1 MPVFNITAPDG
12 KKYTVTGENAEG
24 AYSALQQ
31 HIGTSPPAEEEKP
44 LDKYQQAAKE
54 ENASLKAKGIDTGA
68 GYGRQVLQ
76 GLTMGGA
83 DEALA
88 ALSTPLEMI
97 KRGTFDPREGY
108 NYAKARENLI
118 MDEAHKKNGMLGTAA
133 EIGGGVLSGGAAARA
148 GLTLARP
155 GMGLIGRTLA
165 GGAEGAGYG
174 AVNGA
179 LDGGD
184 SLSDRF
190 GGAAKGAAIGAGVGA
205 GIPLAGGVAGALL
218 SPIVSNIRARV
229 NPGGVADAQLA
240 RALMESGQS
249 APAVEG
255 AILQAAQE
263 GQGGFRV
270 ADALGNSGQRM
281 LSTVARAPGAG
292 RQQTVDFLEA
302 RQAGQGRRVSNAL
315 AEGFDSPQTAA
326 QTEARLTGAR
336 DTAANAEYGAVRN
349 DANRVDVTGTLN
361 HLDEIIGTQPGQ
373 ILTHAN
379 DSIEAVLT
387 PFRERLSR
395 VNPDDFAAVQR
406 IRGDMADAAQSARQ
420 GGHGNRARLLGG
432 AVRELDAAMEGAS
445 AGHLAAN
452 RNFAQASR
460 NIDAVQTGR
469 DASMRGRTED
479 TIPAFQ
485 ALGPEGQSAYRSGY
499 VDPLIADAQKAA
511 VGANKAG
518 RLTNDAFQQEA
529 AVMAPGNPLMQRRIG
544 RENTMFETR
553 RQATGGSQTHDNAND
568 AAAQHVDPS
577 LLVSLIS
584 GHPGHTAMQLL
595 RNVSNG
601 LNGYTPAVREEMARR
616 LLAADVSPAIQRVA
630 QSIEQRSHIARQ
642 LMNGVN
648 SGTGVASQRK

>member
-1 MPVFNITAPDG
+1 MATFELNGPDGAKYRVDAPDE
-12 KKYTVTGENAEG
+12 T
-24 AYSALQQ
+24 SALQSFRKLT
-31 HIGTSPPAEEEKP
+31 GTPEKAP
-44 LDKYQQAAKE
+44 DKYQQAAQE
-54 ENASLKAKGIDTGA
+54 ENANLKAKGIDTGA

-76 GLTMGGA
+76 GMTMGGA

-88 ALSTPLEMI
+88 GLSTPLEMI
-97 KRGTFDPREGY
+97 KHKTFDPREGY

-118 MDEAHKKNGMLGTAA
+118 MEEARKNNGVLGTAA
-133 EIGGGVLSGGAAARA
+133 EIGGGVLTGGAAARA

-155 GMGLIGRTLA
+155 GMGVVGRTLA

-174 AVNGA
+174 ALNGA

-184 SLSDRF
+184 SFSDRF
-190 GGAAKGAAIGAGVGA
+190 SGAGKGAAIGAGVGA
-205 GIPLAGGVAGALL
+205 GIPVAGAAAGAVFG
-218 SPIVSNIRARV
+218 PIVSNIRARF
-229 NPGGVADAQLA
+229 NPGGVADSQLA
-240 RALMESGQS
+240 RALMESGQT
-249 APAVEG
+249 APAVENS
-255 AILQAAQE
+255 IQQAAQE

-292 RQQTVDFLEA
+292 RQQAVDFLEA

-326 QTEARLTGAR
+326 QTEARLTAAR
-336 DTAANAEYGAVRN
+336 DTAADAEYGAVRT
-349 DANRVDVTGTLN
+349 DANPVNVVGAIDHIDR
-361 HLDEIIGTQPGQ
+361 IIGTGPGQ
-373 ILTHAN
+373 VLPHAN
-379 DSIEAVLT
+379 DSVEAILRG
-387 PFRERLSR
+387 FRERLAR

-406 IRGDMADAAQSARQ
+406 IRGEMSDAANKAARA
-420 GGHGNRARLLGG
+420 GEGNKARLVGG
-432 AVRELDAAMEGAS
+432 AMRQVDHAMEEAS

-499 VDPLIADAQKAA
+499 VDPLIADVQKAA
-511 VGANKAG
+511 VGANKA
-518 RLTNDAFQQEA
+518 RPLTSDAFQQEA
-529 AVMAPGNPLMQRRIG
+529 GVMAPGNPLMQRRIG

-568 AAAQHVDPS
+568 ALAQHVDPS
-577 LLVSLIS
+577 IMASLLS
-584 GHPGHTAMQLL
+584 GHPGHAAMHLL
-595 RNVSNG
+595 RNIGNG
-601 LNGYTPAVREEMARR
+601 LNGYTPAVREQMAQR
-616 LLAADVSPAIQRVA
+616 LLGTDVSPVIQRVA
-630 QSIEQRSHIARQ
+630 HSIERRGQIARH
-642 LMNGVN
+642 LLNGVY
-648 SGTGVASQRK
+648 SGTGVESQRK